1 MSRYY
6 PRFATSSALAGLL
19 ILLISLGGGW
29 GEVYGQTAGPT
40 PTAGPRASLSVTKQV
55 DNANP
60 RRGDIVAFTIRVQ
73 NTGSVAA
80 RNVIIR
86 DVVPGAFDILNASA
100 TAGTVEVR
108 GQTVAVT
115 VPAIDPGVTVLVVI
129 EARVRNDAQGE
140 LRNTVIVREADDP
153 ATADGVNEQRATV
166 TLTVAEGAADAP
178 PAGGQASGQTGQS
191 GASDS
196 LLSGTG
202 AGSGL
207 QLPLLLIGI
216 ALVLAGG
223 LVFLRTRTS
232 T

>member
-1 MSRYY
+1 M
-6 PRFATSSALAGLL
+6 TSSALAGLL

-40 PTAGPRASLSVTKQV
+40 PTPSQRAILSVTKQV

-80 RNVIIR
+80 RSVIIR

-108 GQTVAVT
+108 AQTVTVT
-115 VPAIDPGVTVLVVI
+115 VANIDPGMTVLLVI

-140 LRNTVIVREADDP
+140 LRNTVIVREAADP

-166 TLTVAEGAADAP
+166 TLTVAEEAAAAPSAGAQP
-178 PAGGQASGQTGQS
+178 GGQTGQS
-191 GASDS
+191 GVSDS

-202 AGSGL
+202 AESGL
-207 QLPLLLIGI
+207 QQSLLLIGV
-216 ALVLAGG
+216 ALVLAGA
-223 LVFLRTRTS
+223 LIFFRTRTS